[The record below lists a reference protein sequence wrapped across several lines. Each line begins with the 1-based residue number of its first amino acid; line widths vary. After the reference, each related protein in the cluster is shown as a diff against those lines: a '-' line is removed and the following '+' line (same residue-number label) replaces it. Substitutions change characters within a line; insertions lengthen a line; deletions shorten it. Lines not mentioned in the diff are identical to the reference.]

1 MISLRQSEK
10 LTSCASR
17 QPLLLPS
24 HLLRPSSPGALSA
37 CSLSSVPSCSARDTG
52 PKSLPL
58 LSSAVTVPA
67 AATAASSGTGSP
79 TVPNNRRAA
88 AALGRQHSAAEGLE
102 FRR

>member
-37 CSLSSVPSCSARDTG
+37 CSLSSVPSCSAREGG

-58 LSSAVTVPA
+58 LSSAGAVA
-67 AATAASSGTGSP
+67 AAAAASSGTGSP